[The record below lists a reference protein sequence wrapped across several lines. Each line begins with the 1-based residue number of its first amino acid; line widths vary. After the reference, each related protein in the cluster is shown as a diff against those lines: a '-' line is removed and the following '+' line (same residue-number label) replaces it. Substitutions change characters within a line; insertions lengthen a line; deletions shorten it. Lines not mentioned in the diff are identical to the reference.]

1 MHHISVVLFVRV
13 QFNKS
18 LVVIAA
24 GRQSEVL
31 CGRKKSESY
40 VEERLKILPL
50 ILECNILF
58 LGFVLHVPI
67 CVLHLRL
74 DNDLIYE
81 TPARSIVVIRWKFC
95 DNLCFN
101 CFARM

>member
-31 CGRKKSESY
+31 RGRKKSESY
-40 VEERLKILPL
+40 VEERLKILPQ
-50 ILECNILF
+50 ILECHILF
-58 LGFVLHVPI
+58 LGI
-67 CVLHLRL
+67 CVACTNLFIASEVRL
-74 DNDLIYE
+74 
-81 TPARSIVVIRWKFC
+81 
-95 DNLCFN
+95 
-101 CFARM
+101 